1 MLFRSQKKPDDYV
14 VATGECYT
22 VKQFINVASKMLGM
36 NIFWQGK
43 GLKEIGYIKKK
54 NQNKIVIKIDK
65 KYFRPNEVDYLKGDA
80 SKALKKLKFKPKYTF
95 KSLVKDML
103 ENDMILARK
112 ELYK

>member
-1 MLFRSQKKPDDYV
+1 
-14 VATGECYT
+14 
-22 VKQFINVASKMLGM
+22 MLGI

-80 SKALKKLKFKPKYTF
+80 SKALKKLNFNEKKITKRVDIDYLIDKSEILQYIDLDKNMDMKFD
-95 KSLVKDML
+95 LL
-103 ENDMILARK
+103 L
-112 ELYK
+112 